1 MKIAL
6 RAVRAAVVGVL
17 LAVLAAHAGCIER
30 SYVIRS
36 DPPGARVVVDGE
48 DRGLAPVEKQFLHYG
63 TRQVILS
70 KEGHQRLTVRQRLD
84 PPWYERFPIDF
95 VVEMVLPW
103 TVHDRRV
110 FTYRLKPLGEFDKDA
125 LVDRAEKLKK
135 RVGVFGEYE

>member
-63 TRQVILS
+63 TRQVI
-70 KEGHQRLTVRQRLD
+70 TVRQRLD

>member
-1 MKIAL
+1 L
-6 RAVRAAVVGVL
+6 GLVL
-17 LAVLAAHAGCIER
+17 PAGCIER
-30 SYVIRS
+30 SYVIRT

-48 DRGLAPVEKQFLHYG
+48 DRGLAPVEKTYLHYG

-70 KEGHQRLTVRQRLD
+70 KEGYERRTIRQPIG

-110 FTYRLKPLGEFDKDA
+110 FAYKLKPLGEIDRDA
-125 LVDRAEKLKK
+125 LVNRAEKLKN
-135 RVGVFGEYE
+135 RVGALGEYE